1 MCQLSSVLAISDVLG
16 FLSYASLEPLNGQ
29 FQESVHLFKASDF
42 LRVEFGLYQLL
53 FSVSQHLPVAM

>member
-16 FLSYASLEPLNGQ
+16 FLSYASLEPLIGQ

-42 LRVEFGLYQLL
+42 LRVEFGLCQLL
-53 FSVSQHLPVAM
+53 FSVNQHLPVAM